1 MAAKTPLVSAAEPI
15 GATVRAADP
24 SPRQERLLGEISHEL
39 GNYFHKLYYWAEL
52 LREQRPATAEP
63 EPAALLEGTIRDLET
78 FLKTALEFFR
88 PISVVPLV
96 MSVDEMTQSLRTLVT
111 RHVAPAS
118 VHWQLEAAP
127 TTGGVAVDP
136 GRFSFVIE
144 GVVRRLDAARASDV
158 TAAIRGEG
166 SGKHACYAFTLTGR
180 GAERSATP
188 GVAAAIEWAVI
199 ERIVEL
205 HGGTVEASTAGAE
218 HAVRLRLPMRS

>member
-88 PISVVPLV
+88 PISVLPLV

-118 VHWQLEAAP
+118 VHWQL
-127 TTGGVAVDP
+127 
-136 GRFSFVIE
+136 
-144 GVVRRLDAARASDV
+144 
-158 TAAIRGEG
+158 
-166 SGKHACYAFTLTGR
+166 
-180 GAERSATP
+180 
-188 GVAAAIEWAVI
+188 
-199 ERIVEL
+199 
-205 HGGTVEASTAGAE
+205 
-218 HAVRLRLPMRS
+218 